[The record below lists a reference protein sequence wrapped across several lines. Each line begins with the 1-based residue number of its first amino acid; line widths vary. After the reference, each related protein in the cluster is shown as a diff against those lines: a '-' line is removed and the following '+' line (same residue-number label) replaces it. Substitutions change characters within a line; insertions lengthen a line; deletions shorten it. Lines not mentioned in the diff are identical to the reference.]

1 MRGGLRFATAAAAA
15 ALIAAVPAPAQ
26 AQDKKELQGY
36 VAGGFSIPQGEA
48 NEWVQDGWNISGG
61 VIFRPNPSAP
71 FGVRFDLGYS
81 YMEANSKAI
90 NTANAGSGQ
99 LRVDD
104 GYMSVW
110 NLTAEGLW
118 EFGGDRVGGWI
129 GVGFGGYRRYLELSQ
144 TVVVPG
150 YICDPWWGYCY
161 PAAVPGD
168 LVVANKTLTKFGYS
182 ASAGVNFAVG
192 PGQLYV
198 EARYHW
204 MDSEKTTEYF
214 PILIGYRF

>member
-1 MRGGLRFATAAAAA
+1 MRGGLCFAAAAA
-15 ALIAAVPAPAQ
+15 FALVLVAPAQ
-26 AQDKKELQGY
+26 AQDKKEVQGY
-36 VAGGFSIPQGEA
+36 IAGGYSMPQSTA
-48 NEWVQDGWNISGG
+48 SDYTNSGWNISGG
-61 VIFRPNPSAP
+61 AIFRPNPSAP
-71 FGVRFDLGYS
+71 FGVRVDFGYS
-81 YMEANSKAI
+81 YMGANQNAI
-90 NTANAGSGQ
+90 NTANSGGS

-104 GYMSVW
+104 GYMSLW
-110 NLTAEGLW
+110 NLTAEGMW

-129 GVGFGGYRRYLELSQ
+129 GVGFGGYRRYLELNQ

-161 PAAVPGD
+161 PAAVAGSA
-168 LVVANKTLTKFGYS
+168 VVANDTLTKFGYS

-214 PILIGYRF
+214 PILLGYRF